1 MQLRRM
7 PQRLRLAQR
16 GMMTL
21 IVVFGAL
28 LALVAGVATAQAHAA
43 YKSSDPAANSVVKV
57 APTKVSITF
66 VQRLSPQGLSI
77 VVYDR
82 VDKVVSTSQAQISAT
97 DPYTASVSMT
107 GDGSDI
113 YRVDWN
119 NVSAEDSDP
128 TIGAFVFGVDPSGKT
143 DKVPPVA
150 TTVVPSSTSTGIPPL
165 VAALIGIA
173 GLIIGGGFTYLS
185 VRPRARGSR

>member
-1 MQLRRM
+1 VT
-7 PQRLRLAQR
+7 QRVLMALV
-16 GMMTL
+16 TL
-21 IVVFGAL
+21 FGAV
-28 LALVAGVATAQAHAA
+28 LALVGGVATVEAHAA
-43 YKSSDPAANSVVKV
+43 YKSSDPAANSVVTV
-57 APTKVSITF
+57 APSTVSITF

-82 VDKVVSTSQAQISAT
+82 VGKAVSTSQAQISAT

-128 TIGAFVFGVDPSGKT
+128 TIGAFVFGVDPTGKT

-150 TTVVPSSTSTGIPPL
+150 TVTPTAPTSTGVAPF

-173 GLIIGGGFTYLS
+173 GLVIGAGFTFVSLR
-185 VRPRARGSR
+185 RPGAASQ